1 MILYN
6 SHISPSFSKERF
18 TSEKNGTGRYVSD
31 RKHNNLSFLCFKKLC
46 MSNFCVTHTH
56 THTHTFFSPRVLYDL
71 FSKYQ
76 RDSHFVSLSY
86 APDNT
91 LFSELYISLLKRNI
105 AHIMP
110 AIARSKCPEP
120 LRAIFI
126 PNTNHILHYD
136 Y

>member
-56 THTHTFFSPRVLYDL
+56 THSSHRAYYTIYFLNIKETTISFLFHTHPTTLY
-71 FSKYQ
+71 FQ
-76 RDSHFVSLSY
+76 
-86 APDNT
+86 N
-91 LFSELYISLLKRNI
+91 YIYPS
-105 AHIMP
+105 
-110 AIARSKCPEP
+110 
-120 LRAIFI
+120 
-126 PNTNHILHYD
+126 
-136 Y
+136 